1 MTVSEIRLNE
11 TVPAFLKRIAEATEK
26 IAAEMEKANKL
37 TAITVAGRIEG
48 SNLPSNVR
56 KDRIVALG
64 QIMGVDMQIPDQ
76 PDGSKEGAE

>member
-1 MTVSEIRLNE
+1 MTVSEIRFNE

-37 TAITVAGRIEG
+37 TAFHVAGSIEG
-48 SNLPSNVR
+48 SNLPLNVR